1 MEQQAELIRAV
12 VSLRQLIAAQVQGLY
27 PQPVHDRAQL
37 TEARL
42 QGAQEVLIAALEV
55 REVYLAAPVAQEV
68 YHEAQVV
75 PADHQGE
82 VVPQDPAARVQ
93 AQEAEDD
100 SFINNDKQT

>member
-12 VSLRQLIAAQVQGLY
+12 VSLRQLIVAQVKGLY
-27 PQPVHDRAQL
+27 PRDRDQL
-37 TEARL
+37 TVARL
-42 QGAQEVLIAALEV
+42 QEAQEVLIAAPEV
-55 REVYLAAPVAQEV
+55 REGYLAVPEAQEV

-93 AQEAEDD
+93 VQEAEDV
-100 SFINNDKQT
+100 SFINNDKQI